1 MASKDGDIYMMGGLI
16 NGSMVKGDLWIIDY
30 GPGNLSCY
38 PIATVSEGPGPR
50 VGHASLL
57 VGNAFIIF
65 GGDTKMEDSDP
76 LRRTECASRQ
86 SRRLHPSRLDGDSFL
101 RRSAAR
107 RAASATFVGIGAES
121 RAVPPGPRP
130 AGRYGHS
137 LNILGSKIYIFGG
150 QVEGCF
156 FNDLIAYDLNA
167 LQNPTNQWEFLLHN
181 AEQSDLEMK
190 SVPSARTNHSII
202 SYNNQ
207 LCL

>member
-76 LRRTECASRQ
+76 LDDALYLLNTCKCKLSSPFKPPIDPPAS
-86 SRRLHPSRLDGDSFL
+86 F
-101 RRSAAR
+101 SAMVTGT
-107 RAASATFVGIGAES
+107 ST
-121 RAVPPGPRP
+121 
-130 AGRYGHS
+130 
-137 LNILGSKIYIFGG
+137 GS
-150 QVEGCF
+150 E
-156 FNDLIAYDLNA
+156 
-167 LQNPTNQWEFLLHN
+167 T
-181 AEQSDLEMK
+181 
-190 SVPSARTNHSII
+190 
-202 SYNNQ
+202 
-207 LCL
+207 